1 MSKPFGNQKRKEES
15 KIYDKT
21 IRSLLKELPTT
32 FMELIT
38 DKKLSKEALKPLD
51 IKLQKVIERE
61 ADLIVENTETGEI
74 YHVEFQS
81 TNDSSMPVRMALYF
95 YLILQ
100 NYGRAPK
107 QYLVFVGRG
116 ECTIPSSVEIG
127 SSKHSYKVVDLKK
140 DVDCQKLLE
149 SNNPNDW
156 IFTVLCRLDPQK
168 TAIRTVIQKIKSIE
182 DRRLQQE
189 LIQKLLILA
198 GLREKQILKLVEQ
211 EVKNMGLVIDP
222 ETNLYLKEII
232 EKGEIRGIKKSIKK
246 LYIKKK
252 LSPEEI
258 AEILDVP
265 LSLVKEAIE
274 EIEKD

>member
-1 MSKPFGNQKRKEES
+1 
-15 KIYDKT
+15 
-21 IRSLLKELPTT
+21 
-32 FMELIT
+32 
-38 DKKLSKEALKPLD
+38 
-51 IKLQKVIERE
+51 
-61 ADLIVENTETGEI
+61 
-74 YHVEFQS
+74 
-81 TNDSSMPVRMALYF
+81 MPVRMALYF

-107 QYLVFVGRG
+107 QYLVFVGKG
-116 ECTIPSSVEIG
+116 ECTIPPSVEIG
-127 SSKHSYKVVDLKK
+127 SSKHGYKVVDLKK

-156 IFTVLCRLDPQK
+156 ILTVLCRLDPQK
-168 TAIRTVIQKIKSIE
+168 TAIRTAIQKIKSIE

-198 GLREKQILKLVEQ
+198 GLREEQILKLVEQ
-211 EVKNMGLVIDP
+211 EVKDMGLVIDP
-222 ETNLYLKEII
+222 ETNLYLKEIM
-232 EKGEIRGIKKSIKK
+232 EKGEIKGIKKSIKK

-252 LSPEEI
+252 LSPKEI